1 MQTSAQP
8 RAPGHAKVCGHLSGK
23 LAAFPST
30 SVSVS
35 SWGLAKTRRSVE
47 GFQDLGQIGE
57 VC

>member
-8 RAPGHAKVCGHLSGK
+8 RAPGHAKVGHLSGK

-47 GFQDLGQIGE
+47 GSQDLGQIGE